1 MATTT
6 TARKPVSRKRV
17 PQPEPVP
24 VACHL
29 CPELHATDTDL
40 VIHLVEDHGALWT
53 TTNSFGLDDLIIPAP
68 RPAYEDESVE
78 DGSWVRRLI
87 RRTA

>member
-6 TARKPVSRKRV
+6 RKPVARSR
-17 PQPEPVP
+17 PAPDP

-29 CPELHATDTDL
+29 CPILTEDETDL
-40 VIHLVEDHGALWT
+40 VIHLVEDHGAIWT
-53 TTNSFGLDDLIIPAP
+53 VTNSFGLDDLMIPAP
-68 RPAYEDESVE
+68 REASYDEAPE
-78 DGSWVRRLI
+78 GDAGWMRRLI